1 MRFSKRA
8 ISLSI
13 FFMIFMIFPI
23 SIVTANSTYKVN
35 EEISFG
41 RTYEFEEPVNGSIV
55 ISGAAEDVIT
65 IGNQEKKVF
74 ENNISIVSKF
84 TPDKIGIYKLNIE
97 VNVVSTKGQDLSKN
111 DTVYFVVTN
120 DGKDMTDEEIDSFI
134 SNNSL
139 NNQEL
144 AKEYTNIPY
153 LKSIKIKNGKLLEPV
168 TKDRTEYN
176 IEVFDNSQR
185 IEFDLET
192 GDEKTKVDGNLVV
205 NPNNQS
211 INIIVVY
218 NNTTNSLYTF
228 KWKKPK
234 VSIFKFRDENGLNK
248 ELVYDYVNRK
258 EYKNL
263 NSKDIELKGKKF
275 KVFEDEIGNLLIPLR
290 EKNSSGLPDLYK
302 FTGDGKIV
310 QKLNN
315 FISINSQTFRQCNF
329 KRIFNEDQVLFNLE
343 EVEIKDLNYAKGYKI
358 NRTGYESQYL
368 VNLTDPNGKSSWYQY
383 DATPSIKQLIKLD
396 FPENVF
402 EDTLARFF
410 GIKLNNNYSK
420 YSYSFYDIGLMAI
433 AFVAFVVL
441 IIGNILLNRKN
452 KK

>member
-263 NSKDIELKGKKF
+263 NSKDIESKGKKF

-315 FISINSQTFRQCNF
+315 FISINSQTFRQGNF

-358 NRTGYESQYL
+358 NRTGYENQYL

>member
-65 IGNQEKKVF
+65 IGNQEQKVF

-144 AKEYTNIPY
+144 AKEYSNIPY

-263 NSKDIELKGKKF
+263 NSKDIELKGQKF

-315 FISINSQTFRQCNF
+315 FISINSQTFRQGNF

-358 NRTGYESQYL
+358 NRTGYENQYL

>member
-315 FISINSQTFRQCNF
+315 FISINSQTFRQGNF

-358 NRTGYESQYL
+358 NRTGYENQYL

>member
-13 FFMIFMIFPI
+13 FFMILMIFPI

-65 IGNQEKKVF
+65 IGNQEQKVF

-192 GDEKTKVDGNLVV
+192 GNEKTKVDGNLVV

-234 VSIFKFRDENGLNK
+234 VSIFKFRDENGVNK

-263 NSKDIELKGKKF
+263 NSKDIKLKGKKF

-315 FISINSQTFRQCNF
+315 FISINSQTFRQGNF

-358 NRTGYESQYL
+358 NRTGYENQYL

-396 FPENVF
+396 FPENLF